1 MYKCEIYTFFLF
13 MRNVILLLGGRVM
26 KRVRCLYRVSSLKQ
40 LDKNDIPMQ
49 RIECKK
55 FIDTM
60 TDWFLD
66 KEYIEKGVSGYNK
79 KLEDRDVLQEI
90 KRDALNKEFDVLL
103 VFMFDRLGR
112 RDDET
117 PFIVEWFNK
126 QGIEIWSTQ
135 EGQQKFD
142 SRADKLMNYI
152 RYWQSGGESEKTSIR
167 VRTKQR
173 QMIEEGINI
182 TAVPPYGYK
191 MVKTGIFTKRGV
203 ERKTYEIIPTE
214 AEVVKKIF
222 DLFTED
228 GYGGIRIAKY
238 LNERGYRTHKGFE
251 WSFSTINNMLR
262 NPIYTGFLCFHKT
275 SVPQGGGKR
284 KRVQDKNEW
293 IYSKEKI
300 PEFVIISEEQFE
312 KAQKIKESR
321 YKKNKQFEESNNEYF
336 KYQTKGDN
344 LFTGYIVCGG
354 CGGKLTTRGSKRKIK
369 LEDGNIGYTK
379 YNYYTCTNNICG
391 RECTCKHK
399 SHKNNTIEEPV
410 LNEIY
415 NYFDLLE
422 ERDLSEY
429 VRKIHSKN
437 NDNEG
442 KQIKELER
450 NIKEYSHKNEL
461 LKDEIIKVITG
472 KSSFSKD
479 LLSEVIEENNKKIEE
494 SKKQKSNLELLRK
507 KKEIDFEQMIKVKKL
522 IPKWKEVLQNAS
534 IEKKK
539 MILSSIIK
547 EIVVYDEKI
556 DIKLRIGFNEFIN
569 TAKKLK
575 IDSIKNE
582 NSKFF
587 ENLCDSGTI

>member
-1 MYKCEIYTFFLF
+1 
-13 MRNVILLLGGRVM
+13 M

-222 DLFTED
+222 DLLTED

-442 KQIKELER
+442 NQIKELER

>member
-222 DLFTED
+222 DLLTED

>member
-1 MYKCEIYTFFLF
+1 
-13 MRNVILLLGGRVM
+13 M

-312 KAQKIKESR
+312 KVQKIKESR

-415 NYFDLLE
+415 NYILKKYKSYFRTED
-422 ERDLSEY
+422 
-429 VRKIHSKN
+429 IC
-437 NDNEG
+437 
-442 KQIKELER
+442 EL
-450 NIKEYSHKNEL
+450 
-461 LKDEIIKVITG
+461 V
-472 KSSFSKD
+472 
-479 LLSEVIEENNKKIEE
+479 
-494 SKKQKSNLELLRK
+494 
-507 KKEIDFEQMIKVKKL
+507 
-522 IPKWKEVLQNAS
+522 
-534 IEKKK
+534 
-539 MILSSIIK
+539 
-547 EIVVYDEKI
+547 
-556 DIKLRIGFNEFIN
+556 
-569 TAKKLK
+569 
-575 IDSIKNE
+575 
-582 NSKFF
+582 
-587 ENLCDSGTI
+587 

>member
-1 MYKCEIYTFFLF
+1 
-13 MRNVILLLGGRVM
+13 M

>member
-214 AEVVKKIF
+214 AEVVK
-222 DLFTED
+222 
-228 GYGGIRIAKY
+228 
-238 LNERGYRTHKGFE
+238 
-251 WSFSTINNMLR
+251 
-262 NPIYTGFLCFHKT
+262 
-275 SVPQGGGKR
+275 
-284 KRVQDKNEW
+284 
-293 IYSKEKI
+293 
-300 PEFVIISEEQFE
+300 
-312 KAQKIKESR
+312 
-321 YKKNKQFEESNNEYF
+321 
-336 KYQTKGDN
+336 
-344 LFTGYIVCGG
+344 
-354 CGGKLTTRGSKRKIK
+354 
-369 LEDGNIGYTK
+369 
-379 YNYYTCTNNICG
+379 
-391 RECTCKHK
+391 
-399 SHKNNTIEEPV
+399 
-410 LNEIY
+410 
-415 NYFDLLE
+415 
-422 ERDLSEY
+422 
-429 VRKIHSKN
+429 
-437 NDNEG
+437 
-442 KQIKELER
+442 
-450 NIKEYSHKNEL
+450 
-461 LKDEIIKVITG
+461 
-472 KSSFSKD
+472 
-479 LLSEVIEENNKKIEE
+479 
-494 SKKQKSNLELLRK
+494 
-507 KKEIDFEQMIKVKKL
+507 
-522 IPKWKEVLQNAS
+522 
-534 IEKKK
+534 
-539 MILSSIIK
+539 IL
-547 EIVVYDEKI
+547 
-556 DIKLRIGFNEFIN
+556 
-569 TAKKLK
+569 
-575 IDSIKNE
+575 
-582 NSKFF
+582 
-587 ENLCDSGTI
+587 

>member
-1 MYKCEIYTFFLF
+1 
-13 MRNVILLLGGRVM
+13 M

-312 KAQKIKESR
+312 KVQKIKESR

-569 TAKKLK
+569 TAKKMK
-575 IDSIKNE
+575 ID
-582 NSKFF
+582 
-587 ENLCDSGTI
+587 

>member
-1 MYKCEIYTFFLF
+1 
-13 MRNVILLLGGRVM
+13 M

-222 DLFTED
+222 DLLTED

>member
-1 MYKCEIYTFFLF
+1 
-13 MRNVILLLGGRVM
+13 M

-222 DLFTED
+222 DLLTED

-569 TAKKLK
+569 TAKKMK

>member
-1 MYKCEIYTFFLF
+1 

>member
-1 MYKCEIYTFFLF
+1 
-13 MRNVILLLGGRVM
+13 M

-507 KKEIDFEQMIKVKKL
+507 KKKIDFEQMIKVKKL

>member
-1 MYKCEIYTFFLF
+1 
-13 MRNVILLLGGRVM
+13 M

-222 DLFTED
+222 NLFTED

-312 KAQKIKESR
+312 KVQKIKESR

-569 TAKKLK
+569 TAKKMK